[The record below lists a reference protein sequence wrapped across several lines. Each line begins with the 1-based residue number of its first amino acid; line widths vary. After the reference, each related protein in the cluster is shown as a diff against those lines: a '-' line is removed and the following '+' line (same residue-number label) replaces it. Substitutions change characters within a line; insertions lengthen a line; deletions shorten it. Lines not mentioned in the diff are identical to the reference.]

1 MRRVRR
7 LHCAAATTPTTVG
20 VAAAVA
26 ARRDVGAKEVL
37 EDGKVRHGSVDH
49 LREAVVGELGRDKV
63 PAPELLLGQSPTL
76 VHLLLDITHGAV
88 HGEGHAIPRDDRIVN
103 DVRICEL
110 FVHHVERLNEL

>member
-1 MRRVRR
+1 MRRLQR
-7 LHCAAATTPTTVG
+7 AAATTPTTVG
-20 VAAAVA
+20 VAAVA
-26 ARRDVGAKEVL
+26 ARRGMSAKEVL

-76 VHLLLDITHGAV
+76 VHLLLDVTHGAV
-88 HGEGHAIPRDDRIVN
+88 HGEGHAIPRDDRIVD